1 MRGTSL
7 SAWHGCV
14 SQSWRWGPAVWAES
28 SSACQVGPLRRGPS
42 VSAVTF
48 QASFVTDVISFNLGC
63 PLLKKIPFK
72 SHGLVT
78 GRNPL
83 LFGSQ
88 NPPAEQIASKQS
100 RPPLPK
106 EGRGA
111 GGLGWDGAPWPA
123 PCSSSLRAQGAP
135 WKPCLPTHHACDPQA
150 PAWLR
155 TMPESKME
163 RKGMQEAG
171 NWLALYPSK

>member
-28 SSACQVGPLRRGPS
+28 SSARQVGPLRRGPS

-100 RPPLPK
+100 RPPLTKRGPW
-106 EGRGA
+106 GRWP
-111 GGLGWDGAPWPA
+111 GLGR
-123 PCSSSLRAQGAP
+123 CSVARTLQQQSESSGSTLETLP
-135 WKPCLPTHHACDPQA
+135 SYPPCL
-150 PAWLR
+150 
-155 TMPESKME
+155 
-163 RKGMQEAG
+163 
-171 NWLALYPSK
+171 